1 MMRTTQRRSDEE
13 EEEEGLT
20 LIHFVHKYGLM
31 YEYARVCRQ
40 FLEDEG
46 TDTTKWPHSY
56 LIQ

>member
-31 YEYARVCRQ
+31 YEYAGSFWR
-40 FLEDEG
+40 
-46 TDTTKWPHSY
+46 TKE
-56 LIQ
+56 LIPLNGPTVT